1 VESRTLRSEPRPLGS
16 DPPWNTLAE
25 AETYAWSSAAAHC
38 EYHGVDAWLEM
49 QAWRDFWTPATWQ
62 NFLRATGAEAD
73 ADAIRRNT
81 HTGRPLGTEDFVA
94 ALERTLRR
102 RLAPEK
108 GGRPA
113 KSEGDAGQQAFGFGQ
128 R

>member
-1 VESRTLRSEPRPLGS
+1 MSHVAASASAVEP
-16 DPPWNTLAE
+16 E
-25 AETYAWSSAAAHC
+25 AYAWSSAAAHC
-38 EYHGVDAWLEM
+38 GCHGADASLEM
-49 QAWRDFWTPATWQ
+49 QPWRDSWTPATWHEY
-62 NFLRATGAEAD
+62 LRATGAEAD

-94 ALERTLRR
+94 ALERALRR